1 MFILVLS
8 NNTVVRNMQFRIKNV
23 WAEPCFCE
31 TDNRWFICQTKA
43 NKLVKFGYNAS
54 TVKVHYRYVWAS
66 TQHLAWWPYCSKKDS
81 GLGVERSSACGG
93 GWTYLSLS
101 ENLSNGSSFQ
111 LVCIFTCSHSLSNV
125 ERTSSSPLSTNHH
138 LVRLVFPLI
147 DLNLRLTCICLLLSD
162 VNFARVVVT
171 AEEPIP
177 TYSVFRFQCA
187 GMLAHCSILI

>member
-1 MFILVLS
+1 MSIPVLS
-8 NNTVVRNMQFRIKNV
+8 NNSVVRNMQFRIKNV

-43 NKLVKFGYNAS
+43 NKFVKFGCNAS

-101 ENLSNGSSFQ
+101 ENLSNSSSFQ
-111 LVCIFTCSHSLSNV
+111 LVCIFTCSHSLHGRRNRGGHRGQGPPSFWADLQFRVRSN
-125 ERTSSSPLSTNHH
+125 P
-138 LVRLVFPLI
+138 
-147 DLNLRLTCICLLLSD
+147 
-162 VNFARVVVT
+162 ARQW
-171 AEEPIP
+171 
-177 TYSVFRFQCA
+177 RF
-187 GMLAHCSILI
+187 L